1 MKSGSSNVS
10 SANLAGI
17 RRRDGLKRSR
27 FGLSRDHATIVRET
41 FHTVSSAPFL
51 KGGKQKIVDD
61 ADAVSADDPKPT
73 VSPEG

>member
-41 FHTVSSAPFL
+41 FHTVSRRW
-51 KGGKQKIVDD
+51 
-61 ADAVSADDPKPT
+61 AVGTALLHIGPRAYL
-73 VSPEG
+73 GLH